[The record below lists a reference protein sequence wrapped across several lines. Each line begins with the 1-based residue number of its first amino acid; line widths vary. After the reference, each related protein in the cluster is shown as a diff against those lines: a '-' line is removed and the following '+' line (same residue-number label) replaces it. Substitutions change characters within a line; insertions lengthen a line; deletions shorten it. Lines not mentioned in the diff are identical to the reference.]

1 MPPFPQELAGKVHAI
16 REDVVMSTLVVGT
29 IAATVLFLGN
39 MVRNLALG
47 NPLSLIHTL
56 LFLCL
61 IAIYLMRMRIGAGRI
76 AWLIVILLYVAGTA
90 GLLHY
95 GLAGNSAA
103 VYMAL
108 CFVSASFFGFRG
120 GLIAATLSVASFA
133 LVGTLLTLGLVSQRF
148 DAAAFLHNP
157 FSWIAAILTLASMT
171 GLVLTQVGRLNERHM
186 RLLHDQHHLAR
197 HDSLTGLANRM
208 AAETI
213 LEHSIADALRAE
225 RSLAVLVLDL
235 DRFKTIN
242 DSLGHEVGDRLLME
256 VATRL
261 RGCVRASDTV
271 ARLGGDEFV
280 LLLSNLSLPDDATQI
295 AAKLVES
302 LSRVYVLEG
311 QELYTSPSIGI
322 SLCPQDAR
330 DVSKLVKYADI
341 AMYVAK
347 AQGGARFHYFSPEM
361 NEIVQDRLN
370 TENQL
375 REAVRENGLAVHYQP
390 KVDLHGNLTGVEALV
405 RWKSTEAGLRTPASF
420 IPIAEESNLINDIG
434 EWVLREV
441 CRQIRAWIDDGIE
454 PPRVAVNLSARQLTQ
469 TTLPDIVSRIVRQ
482 HGLDPRHLEF
492 EMTESVAMR
501 DPDNANLMLGE
512 LGAMGIRLSIDDFG
526 TGYSSL
532 ARLRSLPLDALKIDH
547 TFIRD
552 ITIDGNDLAIA
563 QGTIA
568 LAHSLGLKVI
578 AEGVETAEQWK
589 LLVDSGCDEMQG
601 YLIARPAPA
610 EDLAETIRRRRCPV
624 THFVAAMPHESS
636 DGR

>member
-1 MPPFPQELAGKVHAI
+1 MPPFPQELAGKVRAI
-16 REDVVMSTLVVGT
+16 REDVVMSTLAVGT
-29 IAATVLFLGN
+29 IAASVLFLGN

-47 NPLSLIHTL
+47 NPLSLVHSL

-61 IAIYLMRMRIGAGRI
+61 ITVYLMRMRIGVQRI

-90 GLLHY
+90 GLILY

-108 CFVSASFFGFRG
+108 CFVSTSFFGLRG
-120 GLIAATLSVASFA
+120 GLFAAALSVASVA
-133 LVGTLLTLGLVSQRF
+133 LVGILLTLGFVTQRF
-148 DAAAFLHNP
+148 DAVAFLHNP
-157 FSWIAAILTLASMT
+157 FSWLASILTLASMT
-171 GLVLTQVGRLNERHM
+171 GLVLTQLGRLNDRHM

-242 DSLGHEVGDRLLME
+242 DSLGHEIGDRLLIE
-256 VATRL
+256 VAIRL

-280 LLLSNLSLPDDATQI
+280 LLLSHLSLPDDATQI

-311 QELYTSPSIGI
+311 HELYTSPSIGI

-330 DVSKLVKYADI
+330 DVSKLIKYADI

-361 NEIVQDRLN
+361 NEAVLDRLN

-375 REAVRENGLAVHYQP
+375 REAIRLDGLAVHYQP
-390 KVDLHGNLTGVEALV
+390 KVDLNGTLTGVEALV
-405 RWKSTEAGLRTPASF
+405 RWKSTEAGLQAPACF
-420 IPIAEESNLINDIG
+420 ISVAEESDLINEIG

-441 CRQIRAWIDDGIE
+441 CRQIRAWIDGGLE

-469 TTLPDIVSRIVRQ
+469 TTLADTVSQIVRQ
-482 HGLDPRHLEF
+482 YGLEPRHLEF

-501 DPDNANLMLGE
+501 DPDNATLMLGE

-578 AEGVETAEQWK
+578 AEGVETIEQWK

-610 EDLAETIRRRRCPV
+610 DDLAETIRTRRCAPKQLGA
-624 THFVAAMPHESS
+624 VAPLESS
-636 DGR
+636 RDT